1 MSILRGSILL
11 LSLQMIADGIS
22 INAFDLQKI
31 KVALSKALGFADV
44 TVTPSTNGQT
54 FDVQY
59 GDAQH
64 IPEASL
70 PCVNELLSVLDAP
83 HVVNLE
89 PSGVEP
95 VSSTFLV
102 GSALVD
108 VSLNLFC
115 TGDLLSLPISS
126 LKSMVESLGV
136 IIYKHDFE
144 HRRMKHLQPTLRRA
158 VMRALELMLDNI
170 SYEIR
175 QLALSVTQAFIKRW
189 PAYTGSIV

>member
-1 MSILRGSILL
+1 M
-11 LSLQMIADGIS
+11 MADGIT
-22 INAFDLQKI
+22 IGAFELQKI
-31 KVALSKALGFADV
+31 KVALTKALGFADV
-44 TVTPSTNGQT
+44 TATPSTNSQT
-54 FDVQY
+54 INVQF

-64 IPEASL
+64 IPDASL

-83 HVVNLE
+83 HPINLE
-89 PSGVEP
+89 LPGAAP

-102 GSALVD
+102 GSTFVD

-115 TGDLLSLPISS
+115 TGDLLSLPILT
-126 LKSMVESLGV
+126 LKSLVESLGV

-158 VMRALELMLDNI
+158 VLRALELMLDDI
-170 SYEIR
+170 SYEVR

-189 PAYTGSIV
+189 PAYTGSII

>member
-1 MSILRGSILL
+1 
-11 LSLQMIADGIS
+11 MIADGIA
-22 INAFDLQKI
+22 INPFDLQKL
-31 KVALSKALGFADV
+31 KVSLSKALGFADI
-44 TVTPSTNGQT
+44 TLTPSNNGT
-54 FDVQY
+54 FDVQF

-70 PCVNELLSVLDAP
+70 PCINELLSVLDAP
-83 HVVNLE
+83 HVINLE
-89 PSGVEP
+89 PSGGDP
-95 VSSTFLV
+95 VASTFLV
-102 GSALVD
+102 GSTLAD

-115 TGDLLSLPISS
+115 TGDLSSLPILT

-136 IIYKHDFE
+136 VIYKHDFE
-144 HRRMKHLQPTLRRA
+144 HRRLKHLQPTLRRA
-158 VMRALELMLDNI
+158 VLRALELMLDDI